1 MKKLK
6 NGWREGSVRDF
17 LSLSQADCEYI
28 ETRLTLSRK
37 LKEERLRKHLTQT
50 DLAAALKTSQ
60 SRVAKMEKG
69 DPTVSLDLLIQALFR
84 IGMKWKDMA
93 THA

>member
-1 MKKLK
+1 MKKL
-6 NGWREGSVRDF
+6 NQGWVEGSVQDF
-17 LSLSQADCEYI
+17 LSLSDADVEYI
-28 ETRLTLSRK
+28 ETRRALSRQ
-37 LKEERLRKHLTQT
+37 LRVERIRKHLTQT

-84 IGMKWKDMA
+84 IGMKWKDLA
-93 THA
+93 AI